1 MNSQIV
7 YFYAELFGIYMSLK
21 YRMKGL
27 MSHNRDGSF
36 ETQRARSSVLLLVA
50 SQIKEAGYKIEQP
63 SQLKQKHISY
73 LVNRWQDETLSPG
86 TIKNRLAHLRWVV
99 GKINKT
105 VIVKSNDEL
114 GVDKRVF
121 ATQTDK
127 SIQLDARI
135 ETIKSERI
143 RDALRLQDAF
153 GLRREEAL
161 KFRPNIAIKQDCISL
176 QASWCK
182 GRIARDIPIRTPEQ
196 RALLAE
202 MQRKYGANSLIP
214 PELNYKKFRD
224 QYDNAMQS
232 SGIGKGHGLRHGY
245 AQARYEE
252 LTGWKCSVKGG
263 LKRIDMDPVQ
273 RDIDT
278 AARMQISCE
287 LGHGR
292 IDVVAKY
299 IGS

>member
-1 MNSQIV
+1 
-7 YFYAELFGIYMSLK
+7 MSLK
-21 YRMKGL
+21 YHMKGL

-36 ETQRARSSVLLLVA
+36 ETQRARSAVLLLVA
-50 SQIKEAGYKIEQP
+50 NQIKEGGYKIERP

-73 LVNRWQDETLSPG
+73 LVNRWQEEKLSPG

-99 GKINKT
+99 GKMNKT
-105 VIVKSNDEL
+105 AIVKCNDEL

-127 SIQLDARI
+127 SIQLDARV
-135 ETIKSERI
+135 ENIKSERI

-153 GLRREEAL
+153 GLRREESL

-182 GRIARDIPIRTPEQ
+182 GSIARDVPIRTPEQ

-202 MQRKYGANSLIP
+202 IQRKYGSNSLIP
-214 PELNYKKFRD
+214 QELNYKTFRD
-224 QYDNAMQS
+224 KYDNAMQS
-232 SGIGKGHGLRHGY
+232 CGIGKGHGLRHGY
-245 AQARYEE
+245 AQARYEDI
-252 LTGWKCSVKGG
+252 TGWKCSVKGG
-263 LKRIDMDPVQ
+263 LMRSQMSPEQ
-273 RDIDT
+273 REIDT
-278 AARMQISCE
+278 AARMQISGE